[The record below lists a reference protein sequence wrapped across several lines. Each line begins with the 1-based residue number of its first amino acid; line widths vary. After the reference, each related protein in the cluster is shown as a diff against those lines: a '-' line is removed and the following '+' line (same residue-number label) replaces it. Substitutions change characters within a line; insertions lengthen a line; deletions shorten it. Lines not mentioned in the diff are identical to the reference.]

1 MHFILRACE
10 GDAAQPL
17 LLYSISFLLSPRKC
31 LRAWCSTS
39 EITSHASLFAPS
51 PTSCR
56 QVILTYWAEE
66 PLRLFIGS
74 PEGSLLNHYFF
85 LVVGSMPALLLS
97 FQYKYYTEFLTP
109 CQDLFLVK
117 W

>member
-1 MHFILRACE
+1 MT
-10 GDAAQPL
+10 
-17 LLYSISFLLSPRKC
+17 
-31 LRAWCSTS
+31 RAWCSTS
-39 EITSHASLFAPS
+39 KITSHASLSAPS

-74 PEGSLLNHYFF
+74 PEGSSLNHYFF